1 MIETIKKHLDDSEIV
16 CGVFIG
22 LKKAFDTVKQEIIF
36 EKLKHYE
43 IRRKHNDWIQSFL
56 SNRKEY
62 VSIEGFFFQTK
73 FVKCG
78 VPQGSTSGPL
88 YFLICSN
95 GPTDALEKFIVHHFT
110 KDWPRANKLSL
121 NESKTK
127 LLHLV
132 N

>member
-1 MIETIKKHLDDSEIV
+1 MKLDVNTMIR
-16 CGVFIG
+16 F
-22 LKKAFDTVKQEIIF
+22 
-36 EKLKHYE
+36 
-43 IRRKHNDWIQSFL
+43 NPFL
-56 SNRKEY
+56 VTGKNMSQQR
-62 VSIEGFFFQTK
+62 FFQTK

-88 YFLICSN
+88 YFLIYSN

-127 LLHLV
+127 LLLLV